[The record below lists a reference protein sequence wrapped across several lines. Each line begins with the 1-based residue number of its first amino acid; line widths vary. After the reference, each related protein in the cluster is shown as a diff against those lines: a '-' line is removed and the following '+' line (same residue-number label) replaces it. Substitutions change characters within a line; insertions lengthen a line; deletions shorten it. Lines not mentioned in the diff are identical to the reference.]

1 VGKNIRPAVLQT
13 LRNAL
18 ALVIGTEAM
27 LVCKEVLELD
37 DAETRG
43 VKRWTVR
50 IRALVQAAR
59 ESGARD

>member
-1 VGKNIRPAVLQT
+1 MQT
-13 LRNAL
+13 LRN

-27 LVCKEVLELD
+27 LVCKDVLQLD

-43 VKRWTVR
+43 VKRWTIR